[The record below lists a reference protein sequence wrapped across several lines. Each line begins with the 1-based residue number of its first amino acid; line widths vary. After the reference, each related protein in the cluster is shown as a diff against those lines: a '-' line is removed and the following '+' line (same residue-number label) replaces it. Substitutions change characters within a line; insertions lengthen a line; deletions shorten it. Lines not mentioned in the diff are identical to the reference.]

1 MNAMKAS
8 DEGMREC
15 ERMDGQTP
23 IICNMVCREEQQPVM
38 VGKYR

>member
-15 ERMDGQTP
+15 ERMGGQKPTAL
-23 IICNMVCREEQQPVM
+23 NMVCGEGR
-38 VGKYR
+38 

>member
-8 DEGMREC
+8 DEGLRKC

-23 IICNMVCREEQQPVM
+23 TTDNMVR
-38 VGKYR
+38 R